1 MGLRETNATRT
12 RQVLAETA
20 MTLFLDRGY
29 DATTMEDV
37 AHAADVGISTVYR
50 YFPKKED
57 LATAF
62 LGDAG
67 LMAESLRSRPDDEDP
82 ELSLG
87 HALVTFL
94 EHVERASPH
103 LGRFNE
109 VAEANPRVRGRLMD
123 WFTEAHQLLCE
134 AVAARRGLAPDDLG
148 VGATTWMAIF
158 VLMRTSERPPS
169 GRSGSQVARDVMR
182 TLAAAPLRVPR
193 APDDHAG

>member
-29 DATTMEDV
+29 DTTTMEDV

-67 LMAESLRSRPDDEDP
+67 LMAESLRGRPDDEDP

-94 EHVERASPH
+94 EHVERASPQ
-103 LGRFNE
+103 LARFNE
-109 VAEANPRVRGRLMD
+109 VADANPRVRGRLMD

-158 VLMRTSERPPS
+158 VLMRTSEPHPS
-169 GRSGSQVARDVMR
+169 GRSGSEVARDVMR
-182 TLAAAPLRVPR
+182 TLAAAPLRLPR
-193 APDDHAG
+193 APGDRVG